1 MERISD
7 EIFIKNKYD
16 YDKII
21 ALKICDGDFY
31 LVGYMTSADYFRIK
45 KPKYRS
51 HYLLDR
57 NILMINE
64 SPKLA
69 IADNR
74 EYNSGLECLHILNDN
89 GVPIKMEDSTITDYE
104 KFLSLVENHG
114 NDPNDHDIF
123 ITDSHEL
130 AQIIDSL
137 KDGEYV
143 FIFRDYI
150 LN

>member
-7 EIFIKNKYD
+7 EIFIKNRYD

-31 LVGYMTSADYFRIK
+31 LIGYMEDADHYKIK
-45 KPKYRS
+45 KSKYRS
-51 HYLLDR
+51 KYLLDKDM
-57 NILMINE
+57 LMIDE
-64 SPKLA
+64 TPKEA
-69 IADNR
+69 IETNS
-74 EYNSGLECLHILNDN
+74 EYDSMEHLYVLNGY
-89 GVPIKMEDSTITDYE
+89 GVPVKLEDSTISAYE

-143 FIFRDYI
+143 FIFRDFI

>member
-7 EIFIKNKYD
+7 EIFIKNRYD

-31 LVGYMTSADYFRIK
+31 LIGYMEDADQYKIK
-45 KPKYRS
+45 KPKYPS
-51 HYLLDR
+51 AYLLDKD
-57 NILMINE
+57 ILMINE
-64 SPKLA
+64 APKEA
-69 IADNR
+69 IENNP
-74 EYNSGLECLHILNDN
+74 EYNRMECLYILNDN
-89 GVPIKMEDSTITDYE
+89 EVTVKMEDSTITPYE

-114 NDPNDHDIF
+114 NDSNDHDIF

-137 KDGEYV
+137 KDGGYV
-143 FIFRDYI
+143 FIFND
-150 LN
+150 LVLS